1 MGTINYSTSNYITL
15 GYNTNDLYYD
25 DQFHY
30 DDVNF
35 EYDQV
40 ETILNNQSFYY
51 FHITIKPGYYEGFSL
66 DIENNFSY
74 CFNDYREKLEA
85 QKEIT
90 QIKKLLFHLV
100 DNFNICAAFPGW
112 CTRYADYKETITGIN
127 EAVKT
132 MREEVRTTPTYYTLN
147 NENAI
152 PLF

>member
-25 DQFHY
+25 DEFHY
-30 DDVNF
+30 DDINF

-74 CFNDYREKLEA
+74 CFDNYAEKLEA

-100 DNFNICAAFPGW
+100 DNFNICTCFPGW
-112 CTRYADYKETITGIN
+112 CTSYGDYKTTITGIN
-127 EAVKT
+127 EAIKT
-132 MREEVRTTPTYYTLN
+132 MRNEVRTTPTYYTLD
-147 NENAI
+147 NENVI